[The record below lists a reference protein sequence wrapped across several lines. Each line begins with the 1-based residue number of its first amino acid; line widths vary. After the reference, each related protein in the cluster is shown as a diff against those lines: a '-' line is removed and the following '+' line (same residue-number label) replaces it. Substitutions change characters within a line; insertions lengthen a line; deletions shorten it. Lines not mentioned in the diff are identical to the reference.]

1 MLDLRKPS
9 VFTEGFRLK
18 LIFFID
24 ATIYKLYT
32 SIISK
37 QYLTSKPI
45 LKLMKKT
52 LLYLLIMS
60 LLSGC
65 YWNKTDPYEPPK
77 TDGYR
82 PIYFSKADYEKISVT
97 SPKALK
103 SPGKI
108 YIKDNYLFINEQSK
122 GVHVINNRDPKNP
135 QKIGFIQIAGNVD
148 IAVRGTTMYADN
160 GRDLVV
166 IDVSDPT
173 QAKIVNRLKD
183 VFKLPTENFPPF
195 FDTFFECVDNT
206 KGVVVGWQKVPY
218 DSNLKCFR

>member
-1 MLDLRKPS
+1 ML
-9 VFTEGFRLK
+9 
-18 LIFFID
+18 
-24 ATIYKLYT
+24 
-32 SIISK
+32 SK
-37 QYLTSKPI
+37 QYFTSNPT
-45 LKLMKKT
+45 LELMKKII
-52 LLYLLIMS
+52 LYFLIMA

-65 YWNKTDPYEPPK
+65 YWNQTSRYEPPK

-82 PIYFSKADYEKISVT
+82 AIYFSKADYEKISVI
-97 SPKALK
+97 SPQALK

-122 GVHVINNRDPKNP
+122 GVHVISNRDPKNP

-173 QAKIVNRLKD
+173 QAKVVNRLKD
-183 VFKLPTENFPPF
+183 IFVLPTADFPPF
-195 FDTFFECVDNT
+195 FNTYFECVDNT
-206 KGVVVGWQKVPY
+206 KGIIVGWQKVPY

>member
-1 MLDLRKPS
+1 MKYSNILPNK
-9 VFTEGFRLK
+9 K
-18 LIFFID
+18 LE
-24 ATIYKLYT
+24 
-32 SIISK
+32 
-37 QYLTSKPI
+37 P
-45 LKLMKKT
+45 MKKA
-52 LLYLLIMS
+52 LLYLSIIS

-65 YWNKTDPYEPPK
+65 YWNQKQQYEPPK

-82 PIYFSKADYEKISVT
+82 PIYFSKDDYEKISVT
-97 SPKALK
+97 SPQALK

-108 YIKDNYLFINEQSK
+108 YIKDNFLFINEQSK

-173 QAKIVNRLKD
+173 QAKVVNRLKD
-183 VFKLPTENFPPF
+183 IFVLPTTDFPPF
-195 FDTFFECVDNT
+195 FNTFFECVDKT